1 MTTVRYASSS
11 KQFTFRSDR
20 PLSNDQISYHAP
32 SVMASVPHESRGEKY
47 SFIPTI
53 QVIDG
58 LREQGFM
65 PYEVRQTKCR
75 DVGKRDFT
83 RHMVRMRHADLISL
97 DQKQEVPEIILLN
110 SHDGSS
116 SYQVM
121 AGYFRMVC
129 SNGLIAGQMT
139 DDIRVRHTGNV
150 VDDVI
155 EGSFTVVDT
164 LKRIEAKKE
173 VFKQIQLDWDER
185 VIFANAAAMTRWGTK
200 GAQDAPIDPAK
211 LLVVRRAEDQDNN
224 LYTVYNRIQENI
236 LRGGQRGRSST
247 GRRMTTRAVSGLT
260 EDVKINR
267 ALWALTEKMAT
278 LKGAAIN

>member
-32 SVMASVPHESRGEKY
+32 SVMASVPHQSRGDKY

-97 DQKQEVPEIILLN
+97 DQKREVPEIILLN

-116 SYQVM
+116 SYQVL

-155 EGSFTVVDT
+155 EGSFEVVDT
-164 LKRIEAKKE
+164 LKRIEGQKE
-173 VFKQIQLDWDER
+173 FFKQIQLDWDER
-185 VIFANAAAMTRWGTK
+185 VIFANAAAMARWG
-200 GAQDAPIDPAK
+200 ADHAPIDPAK
-211 LLVVRRAEDQDNN
+211 LLVVRRVEDQSND
-224 LYTVYNRIQENI
+224 LFTVYNRIQENL

-267 ALWALTEKMAT
+267 MLWALTEQMAT
-278 LKGAAIN
+278 LTGATIN

>member
-1 MTTVRYASSS
+1 MTTVRYDSSN

-116 SYQVM
+116 SYQVL

-155 EGSFTVVDT
+155 EGSFEVVDT

-185 VIFANAAAMTRWGTK
+185 VIFAKAAAMTRWGTK

-211 LLVVRRAEDQDNN
+211 LLVVRRAEDQDND

-278 LKGAAIN
+278 LKGATIN